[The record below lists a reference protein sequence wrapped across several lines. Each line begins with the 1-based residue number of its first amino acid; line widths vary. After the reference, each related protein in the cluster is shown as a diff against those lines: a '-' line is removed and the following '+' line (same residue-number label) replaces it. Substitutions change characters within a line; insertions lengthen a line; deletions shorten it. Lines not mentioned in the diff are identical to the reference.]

1 MPSTIRTFV
10 AFAIAIAGAAVGDA
24 LFAAAGGAF
33 AEDGEVGVVA
43 VPAPPHAAIRE
54 IESRVRIRF
63 MVIDNTTTTTD
74 MPGCSDR

>member
-1 MPSTIRTFV
+1 MRTFV

-24 LFAAAGGAF
+24 LFAAAGG
-33 AEDGEVGVVA
+33 EDGEVGVVA

-74 MPGCSDR
+74 MPSCSDR